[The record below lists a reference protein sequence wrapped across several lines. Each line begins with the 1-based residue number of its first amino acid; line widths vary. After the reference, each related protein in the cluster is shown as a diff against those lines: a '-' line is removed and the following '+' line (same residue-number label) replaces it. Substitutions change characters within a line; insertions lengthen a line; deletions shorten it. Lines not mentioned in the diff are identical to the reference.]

1 MTARRARADDTGGA
15 GGEAGV
21 RLDKFLKNV
30 GIVPRRALAQEACR
44 RGLVEIDGRPAKPAA
59 IVRPGQKLTVRL
71 GMKVREYLV
80 RQVPQRPVRK
90 AERRECIELLSEQ
103 TLDID

>member
-1 MTARRARADDTGGA
+1 MRRKKDGREREAS
-15 GGEAGV
+15 GEQGGV

-44 RGLVEIDGRPAKPAA
+44 RGLVEIDGRAAKPST
-59 IVRPGQKLTVRL
+59 IVREGQKLRVRL

-80 RQVPQRPVRK
+80 HAVPQRPVPKAQRK
-90 AERRECIELLSEQ
+90 ECIELLSEQ
-103 TLDID
+103 SLELDD